1 MRPDPRMD
9 SETDGV
15 VTATFDRSR
24 MPFDAL
30 VLDGHARQAL
40 VTTRTLGRQGLHVAT
55 AECADLC
62 DSRFGVPTFASR
74 WSLRTN
80 RLPSYHDEP
89 SRYAQAVI
97 DLASA
102 QPTRVVIPSM
112 DGSVAALRSWRSCFE
127 QHGVALALASEAAL
141 DAANDKKRTLASA
154 AELGIPCPR
163 TIPIECVEDTPAALA
178 EVGYPAVIKPTQSW
192 VSGAGCATRV
202 VSQAAVDESE
212 AVRYVE
218 RLLMLGGSPVIQQ
231 MANGPREAVSVF
243 FAHGKVWAKF
253 AQVAYRTTPVLGGV
267 SVVREGIPMPAD
279 LESAALALVRDLD
292 LEGCCEVEFRRDAT
306 GRPLLMEIN
315 ARMSGSIEVAI
326 RSGVPFPALLWRWA
340 AGEPLDVVP
349 GYQAGI
355 KMRYLKGDMKWLWEN
370 LERRGRQPDGVPPQT
385 AIATFARDFLHRQS
399 YDYMDRHDLGP
410 AVAALAG
417 NVNLARRKLMNVTH
431 RSADQAPPHTLTTK
445 EHHLVQH

>member
-1 MRPDPRMD
+1 MTPTR
-9 SETDGV
+9 
-15 VTATFDRSR
+15 DRSGA
-24 MPFDAL
+24 PFDAL
-30 VLDGHARQAL
+30 VLDGLARQAL
-40 VTTRTLGRQGLHVAT
+40 VTTRTLGRRGLRVAT
-55 AECADLC
+55 AECSDLC

-74 WSLRTN
+74 WSVQTN
-80 RLPSYHDEP
+80 RLPSYHDDP
-89 SRYAQAVI
+89 TAYAQAVI

-102 QPTRVVIPSM
+102 HPTRVVIPSM

-127 QHGVALALASEAAL
+127 KHDVALALASEAAL
-141 DAANDKKRTLASA
+141 DAANDKKQTLAAA

-163 TIPIECVEDTPAALA
+163 TIAIECAGDTAAALA

-192 VSGAGCATRV
+192 VSNAECATRV
-202 VSQAAVDESE
+202 VSKVVLDESE

-218 RLLMLGGSPVIQQ
+218 QLIALGGSPVIQQ

-243 FAHGKVWAKF
+243 YAKGKVWATF

-279 LESAALALVRDLD
+279 LEWAALALVRNLE
-292 LEGCCEVEFRRDAT
+292 LEGCCEVEFRRDAA
-306 GRPLLMEIN
+306 GCPLLMEIN
-315 ARMSGSIEVAI
+315 ARLSGSIEVAT
-326 RSGVPFPALLWRWA
+326 RSGVPFPALIWQWA
-340 AGEPLDVVP
+340 AGEPITAVP
-349 GYQAGI
+349 GYQSGI

-370 LERRGRQPDGVPPQT
+370 IESRGRHPDGVSPQT

-417 NVNLARRKLMNVTH
+417 NVNLARRKLSRTHTVTPA
-431 RSADQAPPHTLTTK
+431 ADSNLTAK
-445 EHHLVQH
+445 EQYGAQH